1 VTLAD
6 GFTPCASAA
15 TDTFGIDPT
24 LRVGYAQIWTLS
36 MQRDL
41 PWALVGSVRYTGIK
55 GTHGMQEFL
64 PNTYPLGGVNP
75 CPACEVGFVYRT
87 SGGNSTRNAMEMQ
100 LRRRLRSGLTA
111 TLDYTW
117 AKAMDNDAQVGA
129 AGHQSATNAVTIDS
143 GGAGA
148 VIAQNWRDLQAE
160 RSLSNFD
167 QRQLLKFQI
176 QYTTGMGMGRELMS
190 GWHGRMLKEWTI
202 GSQLSAGTGLPET
215 PIYLAT
221 VPGTSISST
230 IRPDE
235 TGAPIYS
242 GSTGQYLNAAAF
254 TAPSAGAWGTARRN
268 SITGPGTFTLNS
280 SMSRTF
286 RLRNPLNLDVRIEAT
301 NVLNRGV
308 FTSWNSVVNSTTFG
322 LPSQANAMRSVQLT
336 ARLRF

>member
-1 VTLAD
+1 
-6 GFTPCASAA
+6 
-15 TDTFGIDPT
+15 
-24 LRVGYAQIWTLS
+24 
-36 MQRDL
+36 M
-41 PWALVGSVRYTGIK
+41 
-55 GTHGMQEFL
+55 
-64 PNTYPLGGVNP
+64 
-75 CPACEVGFVYRT
+75 
-87 SGGNSTRNAMEMQ
+87 
-100 LRRRLRSGLTA
+100 
-111 TLDYTW
+111 
-117 AKAMDNDAQVGA
+117 
-129 AGHQSATNAVTIDS
+129 
-143 GGAGA
+143 
-148 VIAQNWRDLQAE
+148 IAQNWRDLQAE

-221 VPGTSISST
+221 VPGTSFSST
-230 IRPDE
+230 IRPDV

-242 GSTGQYLNAAAF
+242 GAPGQYLNAAAF
-254 TAPSAGAWGTARRN
+254 TAPTAGAWGTARRN

-286 RLRNPLNLDVRIEAT
+286 RLRNPLNLDVRIEAA

-308 FTSWNSVVNSTTFG
+308 FTSWNSVVNNTTFG
-322 LPSQANAMRSVQLT
+322 LPSQANAMRSVQVT